1 MNSKCLVTLVVC
13 FFVSFGF
20 AQNSTYKISGK
31 VVSADEQTPL
41 ESATIYLET
50 LKDSTL
56 ISYTIS
62 DKNGVFLL
70 EGKSVFKQCNLTV
83 SYLGYE
89 PFVTTIDLEK
99 GGADLQTIAMK
110 AANELDAVLIKSRA
124 PVTIKKDTLEFNVSS
139 FKTKQDATVE
149 DLLKELPGVEVD
161 EEGNISIN
169 GKPVSEI
176 LVNGKPFFG
185 DDATIATRN
194 LTKEIIE
201 KVQIVDTKSQAEA
214 YAGEDGD
221 QTSKTINLTISEENN
236 KGHFGRLAAGYG
248 TDDRYEFAGLYNY
261 FNNDRRI
268 SVLAGGNNINSPGF
282 SFGEIQK
289 MFGNAS
295 FMSVSSNGSFN
306 IDGRNFGGG
315 DGIVTSSNIGANYAD
330 VISKGVDV
338 SADYFNSNS
347 NSENETVTSRETIL
361 PDDRFFSNSRSS
373 DLTDNQNHSVNARL
387 DIKID
392 STLLLNIRPA
402 FSYGQSQTSSLSAA
416 ESFNSNNELINTS
429 SAENFSDN
437 QRRNFSNRVD
447 LTKRLGNKGSSLR
460 FGFNTAFN
468 TADDEIFLQSEALF
482 QDANQEDVI
491 RNQFTQRD
499 ETFNDLGVNVT
510 FRQALIAKKL
520 FLSLA
525 YEYTNNRREN
535 QNSTF
540 DFNEISQ
547 DYDVFNTDLSSDF
560 TNTNTVS
567 KPSIGLQYRVDK
579 FSANFNIGYVNRT
592 LGNSDQLRPDL
603 SLNRRFDAIEM
614 NSYVNY
620 NLSESAYVY
629 VNYRLSN
636 RPPSINQLQPFQNV
650 NNPLNIITGN
660 PELDPTNSHDL
671 SFSYTNYD
679 WQNGSG
685 FYSYLNFSTQT
696 DDIVTKSV
704 IDENL
709 VRTTTYENVNGNY
722 NVYGDV
728 SWSKKATL
736 DSLRTIKFNLGAFTT
751 FRNAV
756 NFNNEVKYN
765 STNLTVS
772 PRVGF
777 TFNWKDIFE
786 LRPNYSLNLTEN
798 KFDLEAI
805 DNQSFV
811 SHTLRLATATF
822 LPKKFEWRNDI
833 AFNYNPNVAEGFQR
847 SAWFWNS
854 TVAYNFMKDKAIL
867 TLKIY
872 DLLNQNT
879 NARRVANG
887 DFIQDTE
894 STVLRQYFM
903 LSFSW
908 KFNTLGKK
916 GDTSGGE
923 FIFYD

>member
-1 MNSKCLVTLVVC
+1 MNSHSLIKLLVC

-31 VVSADEQTPL
+31 VVSADEQLPL

-62 DKNGVFLL
+62 DKNGLFFL

-99 GGADLQTIAMK
+99 GGADLKTIAMK
-110 AANELDAVLIKSRA
+110 AANELDAVLVKSRA

-161 EEGNISIN
+161 EEGNITIN

-201 KVQIVDTKSQAEA
+201 KVQVVDTKSQAEA

-221 QTSKTINLTISEENN
+221 QTSKTINLTIKEENN
-236 KGHFGRLAAGYG
+236 KGQFGRLAAGYG
-248 TDDRYEFAGLYNY
+248 TDDRYEFAGIYNY
-261 FNNDRRI
+261 FNNDRRV

-373 DLTDNQNHSVNARL
+373 DVTDNQNHSVNARL

-402 FSYGQSQTSSLSAA
+402 FSYGQSQRSNLTSA
-416 ESFNSNNELINTS
+416 ESFSADNQLINTS

-437 QRRNFSNRVD
+437 QRRNFSNRID

-482 QDANQEDVI
+482 QDANQEDVF

-499 ETFNDLGVNVT
+499 ETFNDLGVNMT
-510 FRQALIAKKL
+510 FRQALISKKL

-525 YEYTNNRREN
+525 YEYSNNRREN
-535 QNSTF
+535 KNSTF
-540 DFNEISQ
+540 DFNETSQ
-547 DYDVFNTDLSSDF
+547 AFDMFNIDLSSDF
-560 TNTNTVS
+560 TNINTLS
-567 KPSIGLQYRVDK
+567 KPSIGLQYQGEK
-579 FSANFNIGYVNRT
+579 FRANFNIGYVNRSI
-592 LGNSDQLRPDL
+592 GNSDQLRPEL
-603 SLNRRFDAIEM
+603 SLDRSFNAAEI
-614 NSYVNY
+614 NSYFNY
-620 NLSESAYVY
+620 NISESSYLY
-629 VNYRLSN
+629 FYYSLRN
-636 RPPSINQLQPFQNV
+636 RPPLIAQLQPFQNV
-650 NNPLNIITGN
+650 NDPLNIIVGN
-660 PELDPTNSHDL
+660 PELSPTNTHDL
-671 SFSYTNYD
+671 TFNFSNFD
-679 WQNGSG
+679 WQKGSG
-685 FYSYLNFSTQT
+685 LYAYVNFSTQI
-696 DDIVTKSV
+696 DDVVTKSV

-722 NVYGDV
+722 NLYGDLT
-728 SWSKKATL
+728 WGKKVTL
-736 DSLRTIKFNLGAFTT
+736 DSLRTVKLNLGTYATYT
-751 FRNAV
+751 NNV
-756 NFNNEVKYN
+756 NFNNDVKYN

-772 PRVGF
+772 PRIGF
-777 TFNWKDIFE
+777 NFTWKDIFE

-798 KFDLEAI
+798 KFDLETI
-805 DNQSFV
+805 ENQSFV

-833 AFNYNPNVAEGFQR
+833 AFNYNPNVADGFQR